1 MGVKQKS
8 GRGGMTESETI
19 RKIVR
24 SAYEARNRG
33 DLDGTMASFA
43 DDAVFGFNGEGT
55 GLPSMASEARGKP
68 AVRRL
73 IQEFIESFRFSDW
86 QEVSFVVEGEK
97 AALHWRANVTFTPN
111 GRSERF
117 EVFDF
122 LTFRDGKIIEL
133 RQGTDTAKIRSMLE
147 N

>member
-1 MGVKQKS
+1 
-8 GRGGMTESETI
+8 MTESETI

-55 GLPSMASEARGKP
+55 GLPSMASEVRGKP

-73 IQEFIESFRFSDW
+73 IQELIDSFRFSDW

>member
-1 MGVKQKS
+1 
-8 GRGGMTESETI
+8 MTDSETI

-24 SAYEARNRG
+24 STYEARSRG

-43 DDAVFGFNGEGT
+43 DDAVFGFNGQGT
-55 GLPSMASEARGKP
+55 GLPSMATEARGKP

-73 IQEFIESFRFSDW
+73 IQEFIDSFRFSDW
-86 QEVSFVVEGEK
+86 QEVSFVVEGNK

-111 GRSERF
+111 GRSEHF

-122 LTFRDGKIIEL
+122 LTFRDGKIVDF
-133 RQGTDTAKIRSMLE
+133 RQGTDTAKVRSMLGI
-147 N
+147 